1 MNVVL
6 AVVVAVLAIAVVVL
20 VVLLGRRSRA
30 QVEVPEDVNR
40 DVLDR
45 LAQLEGGLNARLQS
59 VDERVGGVTS
69 LFANPQGRG
78 GWGELSLRQAFEHAG
93 LVEGR
98 DYTIDRVDGVDGRR
112 PDGVVKLPD
121 GRKIIVDAKFPIAR
135 FAEAEATE
143 DAAERSRLLDLHG
156 KSLVEMARGLERRGY
171 RSEAAGGYVVMY
183 VPDEGL
189 YVEAMRARPTLF
201 DEIRHEGVLLAG
213 PVTLLALLGV
223 TAQVIGEHR
232 AVAEAREIV
241 AETKELHTRLAKFA
255 KHLGDVGKKLNTAV
269 NGYNSAVGSWEARL
283 EPQAR
288 RVADHVLGGEIPGP
302 APIDT
307 IAREVSVGDEDQ
319 FLAAG

>member
-1 MNVVL
+1 
-6 AVVVAVLAIAVVVL
+6 
-20 VVLLGRRSRA
+20 
-30 QVEVPEDVNR
+30 
-40 DVLDR
+40 
-45 LAQLEGGLNARLQS
+45 
-59 VDERVGGVTS
+59 
-69 LFANPQGRG
+69 
-78 GWGELSLRQAFEHAG
+78 
-93 LVEGR
+93 
-98 DYTIDRVDGVDGRR
+98 
-112 PDGVVKLPD
+112 
-121 GRKIIVDAKFPIAR
+121 
-135 FAEAEATE
+135 
-143 DAAERSRLLDLHG
+143 
-156 KSLVEMARGLERRGY
+156 
-171 RSEAAGGYVVMY
+171 
-183 VPDEGL
+183 
-189 YVEAMRARPTLF
+189 
-201 DEIRHEGVLLAG
+201 VLLAG

-307 IAREVSVGDEDQ
+307 IARDVSVGDEDQ